1 MKKNRKNFLQA
12 NNSIRKQTD
21 PKLTNLFVFLIILQS
36 YFLPLIALT
45 VGSDLNR
52 YRDYLYLYTTISY
65 TIIVLGIIIFDDRG
79 LDVLKDHYS
88 LWIIVIA
95 CFLAA
100 VVGGT
105 NNAIYQIFLVL
116 LGLRLSVHLLTKS
129 RGFRLPSLKSV
140 YTGLLWSVG
149 TIVIIALLLAFLT
162 STRLSLPSN
171 LLSYILSTFLFE
183 VAFVTVI
190 EEALFRGLLFGILV
204 MNGYEENKALFV
216 QAVLFWG
223 VHYLKLSNTPLFFI
237 AIPLLTLSTTL
248 ITKKYKMLY
257 LPIMIHTFA
266 NVLGPVLVV
275 IIQNSN
281 L

>member
-1 MKKNRKNFLQA
+1 MQA